1 MADNNGFIDPL
12 ENIIKKTQDAF
23 GVPVEEQPTT
33 MIGASVVSP
42 PEPNVTTIT
51 SPMEED
57 DEDEYGVNDFQKEIE
72 EEERQAELQRQEER
86 EALLKERHEND
97 KPLEAMPPRSLDPQF
112 QHDAIAHQA
121 EHLAVVTGMI
131 EQVKAKYHLHGGI
144 PQEKLPLV
152 QGDLLNIYYRTGDT
166 VTSEFEKKILD
177 NWQHTDPN
185 TGKAYQNTEAT
196 NTGDGETNVSQPV
209 QKKQEE
215 NATININVAPD
226 QPVNV
231 HIPETVATEI
241 SRSKVVNVHVREVT
255 DEDMQAVTVI
265 ENPPEDANIIRPY
278 ESSVCD
284 VPVTLP
290 MSGYRCVMRPVNWFE
305 TIDLAAPT
313 SNSKVDFQIQ
323 RWSIIY
329 NHMKN
334 ISIGPFKNFDDFLK
348 KTKYAD
354 MSILEWAILKA
365 TADDEEPLDMR
376 CGNPKCERRYT
387 FTYRPDEIIHLNE
400 ERLPKNYRKIYEAAP
415 GQQAEKL
422 FTEINTK
429 RIRYKLPNTG
439 IIVEINE
446 PSAYDYITY
455 KLPLMI
461 EKYTQKR
468 PDDPDMQ
475 YFSEE
480 SLEGDPTLL
489 NFGNK
494 MACMMRISALNV
506 PDPTNPN
513 REYRFTRWEDI
524 ERQIDNIHIME
535 DSMIIMKLALDAR
548 QMAES
553 ADFYIEQVQCPFCG
567 NIARH
572 IPIQNISQSLLFRLS
587 RRLGDMELNL
597 INLD

>member
-12 ENIIKKTQDAF
+12 ANIIKKTQDAF
-23 GVPVEEQPTT
+23 GAPITEDPIIEMDVELDDAQPT
-33 MIGASVVSP
+33 I
-42 PEPNVTTIT
+42 TTIT
-51 SPMEED
+51 PPMEDDDD
-57 DEDEYGVNDFQKEIE
+57 DEFGINDFKRELE
-72 EEERQAELQRQEER
+72 EEERQDQLQRQAEK
-86 EALLKERHEND
+86 EAILKERHEHD
-97 KPLEAMPPRSLDPQF
+97 KELEAMPPRSLDPEYQR
-112 QHDAIAHQA
+112 DAIAYQA

-144 PQEKLPLV
+144 PQDKLPLI

-166 VTSEFEKKILD
+166 ITSEFERKILD
-177 NWQHTDPN
+177 NWQHSDPN
-185 TGKAYQNTEAT
+185 TGEVYQNTNEGSGNGNDAT
-196 NTGDGETNVSQPV
+196 SESVTPKT
-209 QKKQEE
+209 EE
-215 NATININVAPD
+215 SATININVAPD

-231 HIPETVATEI
+231 HIPESVAKEI
-241 SRSKVVNVHVREVT
+241 SRTKVVNVHVREVT

-265 ENPPEDANIIRPY
+265 ENPPDDANVIRPY
-278 ESSVCD
+278 ESSICD
-284 VPVTLP
+284 VPITLP

-313 SNSKVDFQIQ
+313 SNSKIDFQIQ

-334 ISIGPFKNFDDFLK
+334 ISIGPFKDFDDFLK

-376 CGNPKCERRYT
+376 CGNRRCDRRYT

-415 GQQAEKL
+415 GPQAEKL

-429 RIRYKLPNTG
+429 RTRYRLPNTG

-446 PSAYDYITY
+446 PSAYEYITY

-468 PDDPDMQ
+468 PDDPDMLN
-475 YFSEE
+475 FSEE

-506 PDPTNPN
+506 PDPNNPQ

-553 ADFYIEQVQCPFCG
+553 ADFYISEVRCPYCG
-567 NIARH
+567 NVAHR

>member
-23 GVPVEEQPTT
+23 GVPVEEQSTT
-33 MIGASVVSP
+33 TVERGVIST
-42 PEPNVTTIT
+42 PEPEVTTIA
-51 SPMEED
+51 PPIED
-57 DEDEYGVNDFQKEIE
+57 DDDEYGMNDFQKEIE
-72 EEERQAELQRQEER
+72 EEERQAEALRQAER

-97 KPLEAMPPRSLDPQF
+97 KELEAMPPRSLDPQF

-144 PQEKLPLV
+144 PQEKLPLI

-166 VTSEFEKKILD
+166 ITSEFERKILD
-177 NWQHTDPN
+177 NWQHADPK
-185 TGKAYQNTEAT
+185 TGEAYQNTES
-196 NTGDGETNVSQPV
+196 NEMSSEHGQPV
-209 QKKQEE
+209 VKKSEE
-215 NATININVAPD
+215 PATININVAPD

-231 HIPETVATEI
+231 NIPETVAKEI

-284 VPVTLP
+284 VPITLP

-313 SNSKVDFQIQ
+313 SNSKVDFQLQ

-354 MSILEWAILKA
+354 MSLLEWAILKA

-376 CGNPKCERRYT
+376 CGNRRCGKRYT

-400 ERLPKNYRKIYEAAP
+400 DRLPKNYRKIYEAAP
-415 GQQAEKL
+415 GPQAEKL
-422 FTEINTK
+422 FTEINT
-429 RIRYKLPNTG
+429 RRTRYKLPNTG

-446 PSAYDYITY
+446 PSAYDYITQ
-455 KLPLMI
+455 KLPLII
-461 EKYTQKR
+461 EKYTERR
-468 PDDPDMQ
+468 PDDPDMEN
-475 YFSEE
+475 FNEE
-480 SLEGDPTLL
+480 TLQGDPTLL
-489 NFGNK
+489 NFSNK
-494 MACMMRISALNV
+494 MACMMRIAALNV
-506 PDPTNPN
+506 PDPNNPN
-513 REYRFTRWEDI
+513 REYRFTRWDDI
-524 ERQIDNIHIME
+524 ERQIDNIGIME

-548 QMAES
+548 QMSES
-553 ADFYIEQVQCPFCG
+553 ADFYIEETHCPYCG
-567 NIARH
+567 RVEHH
-572 IPIQNISQSLLFRLS
+572 IPIDNISQRLLFRIS